1 MFETPNQKTQLCQNF
16 EETMIFKTWF
26 DLEQNNM
33 LERERE
39 KKPEREREREMKG
52 GGARRKESIYKH
64 KSYIIF

>member
-39 KKPEREREREMKG
+39 KKT
-52 GGARRKESIYKH
+52 
-64 KSYIIF
+64 